1 MLKIVEYY
9 IASGSTEEELIISV
23 NAFIKKGWQPNGSIA
38 IDSCGHSLQK
48 LVYQAVVKYEDIHE
62 CLWEIK
68 HAGNKATGYK
78 TVQCVI
84 CQKQLENAIDNTR
97 TNE

>member
-1 MLKIVEYY
+1 MRKIVEYY
-9 IASGSTEEELIISV
+9 ILEGESIESLEASIKLALKDGLQPYGYLVATEEC
-23 NAFIKKGWQPNGSIA
+23 F
-38 IDSCGHSLQK
+38 
-48 LVYQAVVKYEDIHE
+48 YQGVVKYEDIHE